1 MMTQLQNC
9 LIAMKREDVGNGA
22 EINKNFQQARILSI
36 KLLMESGVIQLHK
49 TPVKKQKIVKL
60 TQNVLITVQQDGDN
74 DSNLFILNF
83 FFFISLN
90 QKN

>member
-1 MMTQLQNC
+1 MTQLQNC
-9 LIAMKREDVGNGA
+9 LIATKKEDVGNGA
-22 EINKNFQQARILSI
+22 EINKNFQKTKTLSI

-74 DSNLFILNF
+74 DSNLFIL
-83 FFFISLN
+83 SLSFLFH
-90 QKN
+90 